1 MNPMEISLME
11 SIIESVLFV
20 TGELVPLAKLA
31 EVLEEDP
38 SAVRDCISAMTEKY
52 KSQNRGFRIIQVND
66 AFQMCSAPENFQYIQ
81 KAFEKSNKK
90 HLTQTLLETLAII
103 AYKQP
108 ITKGQIEEIRGV
120 NADHAVNKL
129 IEYELV
135 TEKGRL
141 EVPGRPIL
149 FGTTD
154 NFLKFFGFT
163 KPEDLPQLPEHITEQ
178 LTETEPET

>member
-20 TGELVPLAKLA
+20 TGELVPLAKFA
-31 EVLEEDP
+31 EILEEKP
-38 SAVRDCISAMTEKY
+38 TTVRDCITAMSEKY
-52 KSQNRGFRIIQVND
+52 KAQNRGIRIIEVND
-66 AFQMCSAPENFQYIQ
+66 AFQMCSAPENFLYIQ

-108 ITKGQIEEIRGV
+108 ITKTQIEEIRGV

-141 EVPGRPIL
+141 EIAGRPIL

-163 KPEDLPQLPEHITEQ
+163 TPEDLPKLPEKLTDPPTENV
-178 LTETEPET
+178 